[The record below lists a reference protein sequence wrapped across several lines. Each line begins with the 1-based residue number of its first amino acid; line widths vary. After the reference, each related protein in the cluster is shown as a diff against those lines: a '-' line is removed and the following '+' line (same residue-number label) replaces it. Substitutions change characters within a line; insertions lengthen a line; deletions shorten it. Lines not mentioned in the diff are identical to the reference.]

1 MAANETLKRA
11 AKNAITSHIVEL
23 ISAISKSD
31 EDLMTVIIACEHTK
45 LITTSFKE
53 NLQSRLTNQSAKDR
67 ARQLVSDI
75 QGTVSIVPTCL
86 DTFLCVL
93 YNASSA
99 TKDVA
104 ANIATEYKYIDTYL
118 SIDVL
123 L

>member
-1 MAANETLKRA
+1 M
-11 AKNAITSHIVEL
+11 
-23 ISAISKSD
+23 
-31 EDLMTVIIACEHTK
+31 K

-93 YNASSA
+93 YNVSFA
-99 TKDVA
+99 TKDKA
-104 ANIATEYKYIDTYL
+104 ANIATECKYIYTLIYL